1 MTKMVGGVISGYWA
15 TGSVNSAIAPSS
27 TIMSDSTEAKIGR
40 RMKKW
45 ENFTAGVLGCG
56 FTAGAAAGS
65 FGLWT
70 PGFGPRPSLP
80 AAASSGR

>member
-27 TIMSDSTEAKIGR
+27 TIMMDSTAAKMGR

-45 ENFTAGVLGCG
+45 ENVTAEAPV
-56 FTAGAAAGS
+56 
-65 FGLWT
+65 
-70 PGFGPRPSLP
+70 
-80 AAASSGR
+80 